1 MADGRVYLTY
11 SRNPDSKEGAL
22 VKVGTGHPMYRSV
35 DYNPRERGY
44 YVIEMKI
51 YPGNRWNIKPRSF
64 V

>member
-1 MADGRVYLTY
+1 M
-11 SRNPDSKEGAL
+11 
-22 VKVGTGHPMYRSV
+22 KVGTRYSMYRGV
-35 DYNPRERGY
+35 GYYPYERGY